1 MGREVVFLGGIRG
14 IVNRN
19 MRTVCVYW
27 DKGLGIPSSVYT
39 TERFEQMLEEGK
51 ITKGGIK

>member
-1 MGREVVFLGGIRG
+1 LGREVVFLGGIRG